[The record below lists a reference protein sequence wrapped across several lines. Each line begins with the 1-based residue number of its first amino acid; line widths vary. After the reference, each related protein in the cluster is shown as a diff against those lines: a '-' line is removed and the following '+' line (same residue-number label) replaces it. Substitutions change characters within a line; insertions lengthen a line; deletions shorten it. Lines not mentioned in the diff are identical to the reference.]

1 MTYIK
6 TYKIP
11 KTTTPRDES
20 PDPAFTR
27 QIYHVLVSDMRLE
40 PDLCVIGQ

>member
-1 MTYIK
+1 MMYIK

-20 PDPAFTR
+20 PDPALRGRYTMYLSL
-27 QIYHVLVSDMRLE
+27 ICVLE